1 MIYSI
6 IQSRDLQLGLKML
19 GISDQEIKG
28 KQCWQLVHGL
38 SEPFENC
45 PIVRMKKS
53 KQPESMIFQEGD
65 RWLEVSVDPI
75 FDDTGQIKGAVHVVS
90 DVTKRKKAK
99 EALYESERKYRKL
112 VENIE
117 EGIASVD
124 ENEKFIYVNHAAIKI
139 FGYSEK
145 ELLKKSLKDL
155 STSNEYKRIIEQTS
169 IRKTGKTSRYELN
182 IIKKNGTNAI
192 ISVTSSPLFDS
203 HKKYLGAFGIFSDI
217 TERKQAEEALRESE
231 EKYKMMFET
240 AKDAVFIS
248 DENGKFMDVN
258 QMACESLGY
267 SKEELLKL
275 SNKEID
281 ADPRGYEAFLEIRNG
296 TKEKVTFEV
305 NQRRKDGTLLP
316 VEITGSFFTS
326 GGQRIALAIARDIT
340 ERLSAEQAGKQAEED
355 IRRSAAYTRSL
366 IEASL
371 DPLVTIDP
379 GGKITDVN
387 KAIEI
392 ATGRTRKEIIGSDFS
407 NYFTEPAKAKE
418 GYKQVFKKGIVRD
431 YSLEIKHKNG
441 SVISVLYNASLYK
454 DESGK
459 VIGIFAAARDIT
471 KHKKAEDKLERLSR
485 QYELILN
492 SINEGI
498 YGVDMQ
504 GNTTFINPAVES
516 ITGFGTKELIGHHQ
530 HDILHYLKPDG
541 SHYPSEECP
550 IYMAFKDGLVH
561 HVTDEIFWRKN
572 GTSFPVEYTATPIRK
587 QGKIVGS
594 VVVFRDITE
603 RKKMEEEKE
612 TLEYQLRQSQKLES
626 IGTLAGGVAHDF
638 NNLLTIIQGR
648 TQLLLLDTNE
658 NDPKSRDLRQ
668 ILDASTRA
676 ASLTRQLLLFSRK
689 ETMEMK
695 TVNLNQTINNL
706 LKMLNRLI
714 GEDLS
719 VKTILTPELWSVE
732 ADEGNLEQ
740 VIMNLTVNAR
750 DAMPDGGI
758 LTIQTENLQLSEKDC
773 KIIPESNTGHFVRL
787 MIEDTGTGIP
797 KDIIDKIFDPFFS
810 TKAVG
815 KGTGLGLS
823 VVYGIVKKH
832 NGWIN
837 VYSETDQGTTF
848 KIYLPATKSSAQ
860 EKINEKDITIELLN
874 GNGERVLLIEDDP
887 GVLKY
892 AESALRQFGYSPF
905 PALDGKQAI
914 AVFQQE
920 AGNFDLILS
929 DVVLPDINGLD
940 LVVKLTE
947 EHPGIPVIMCSGYTE
962 DKVKQSIINNRGFG
976 FVQKPYKVHELL
988 KIIKETITGRD

>member
-1 MIYSI
+1 
-6 IQSRDLQLGLKML
+6 
-19 GISDQEIKG
+19 
-28 KQCWQLVHGL
+28 
-38 SEPFENC
+38 
-45 PIVRMKKS
+45 
-53 KQPESMIFQEGD
+53 
-65 RWLEVSVDPI
+65 
-75 FDDTGQIKGAVHVVS
+75 
-90 DVTKRKKAK
+90 
-99 EALYESERKYRKL
+99 
-112 VENIE
+112 
-117 EGIASVD
+117 
-124 ENEKFIYVNHAAIKI
+124 
-139 FGYSEK
+139 
-145 ELLKKSLKDL
+145 
-155 STSNEYKRIIEQTS
+155 
-169 IRKTGKTSRYELN
+169 
-182 IIKKNGTNAI
+182 
-192 ISVTSSPLFDS
+192 
-203 HKKYLGAFGIFSDI
+203 
-217 TERKQAEEALRESE
+217 
-231 EKYKMMFET
+231 
-240 AKDAVFIS
+240 
-248 DENGKFMDVN
+248 
-258 QMACESLGY
+258 
-267 SKEELLKL
+267 
-275 SNKEID
+275 
-281 ADPRGYEAFLEIRNG
+281 
-296 TKEKVTFEV
+296 
-305 NQRRKDGTLLP
+305 
-316 VEITGSFFTS
+316 
-326 GGQRIALAIARDIT
+326 
-340 ERLSAEQAGKQAEED
+340 
-355 IRRSAAYTRSL
+355 
-366 IEASL
+366 
-371 DPLVTIDP
+371 
-379 GGKITDVN
+379 
-387 KAIEI
+387 
-392 ATGRTRKEIIGSDFS
+392 
-407 NYFTEPAKAKE
+407 
-418 GYKQVFKKGIVRD
+418 
-431 YSLEIKHKNG
+431 NG